1 MKRTVYVLALQFKTR
16 VDSLVSVGI
25 AVITLELSFSV
36 KKYLSFCHLHEVW
49 VAQTAIAG
57 LVAQAARLSSY
68 ISYQLCFSSFS
79 ELPGL
84 AW

>member
-36 KKYLSFCHLHEVW
+36 KKYLSFCHLHEV
-49 VAQTAIAG
+49 
-57 LVAQAARLSSY
+57 
-68 ISYQLCFSSFS
+68 
-79 ELPGL
+79 
-84 AW
+84 